1 MRQHFQSIRQ
11 ALSWEWPRILENGFH
26 QMKNWKHEHRSER
39 IRRTKSLLM
48 RNSTKRANRNDEPED
63 KHGTKTQLHIRPLL
77 LTALQEIDDEKP
89 ASVSD
94 FFKERES
101 KPRIDLRRLLS
112 GRKREK
118 RIGGGPTMIQMKRL
132 RIFTEPTGYQG
143 ERQWI
148 KPIL

>member
-1 MRQHFQSIRQ
+1 
-11 ALSWEWPRILENGFH
+11 
-26 QMKNWKHEHRSER
+26 MKNWKHEHRSER

-48 RNSTKRANRNDEPED
+48 RYITKRANRNDEPED

-101 KPRIDLRRLLS
+101 KPR
-112 GRKREK
+112 
-118 RIGGGPTMIQMKRL
+118 MIY
-132 RIFTEPTGYQG
+132 GDSYQG
-143 ERQWI
+143 EKERNGSVAGRR
-148 KPIL
+148 

>member
-39 IRRTKSLLM
+39 IRRTKSFLM
-48 RNSTKRANRNDEPED
+48 RYITKRANRNDEPED
-63 KHGTKTQLHIRPLL
+63 KHGTKTQFHIRPLL
-77 LTALQEIDDEKP
+77 LRDRRRETGICFGLLQRKQIKTTH
-89 ASVSD
+89 
-94 FFKERES
+94 
-101 KPRIDLRRLLS
+101 DLRRLLS

-132 RIFTEPTGYQG
+132 RISTEPTGYQG

-148 KPIL
+148 KSIL